1 MTEKEPKD
9 PQQKL
14 VIEKIS
20 PVLIE
25 DEMKR
30 SYIDYAMS
38 VIVGR
43 ALPDVRDGLKPVHRR
58 IIYAMNEQGM
68 TYDKPYKKSARIV
81 GDVLGKYHPHGDIAV
96 YDSLVR
102 MVQDFSL
109 RYPLIDGQG
118 NFGCFTGDTKIKLL
132 DGTEKSFE
140 ELAKLSPDEIFYV
153 YSIDDNGQIVVG
165 EGKNARLTRRNAE
178 LIELTIDNGE
188 KIRCTPDHR
197 FMLRDGTYKEAK
209 DLTPDDCLM
218 PGYFDTA
225 QIKEG
230 LNEYLRVFQPA
241 SEEYDFVH
249 HIADEFNAQRGI
261 ARVFGGPFVRHHK
274 NFNRMDNSPTN
285 IVRMDFLEHLHLHA
299 ENITELWED
308 DEFRELQKQGVKRYY
323 DDHPEVREQRRNIFI
338 NQNKQE
344 EFRKENASR
353 SSAGIKRYYSQNP
366 QACAE
371 ISMRMKAL
379 WEDEDY
385 RSRMRTALANI
396 EKRELSP
403 EEKARIAQIISE
415 KSRQMWKNEEKRSQI
430 VEAISRAL
438 SSEKVRAKLSENS
451 RRNWQ
456 NPDYRAKYSED
467 HFSKMALKSWEK
479 PETRVMHREKIAR
492 QWQDLSFCD
501 AQRKGVIHSN
511 ELRIQQ
517 NPAMMS
523 ELAACAACTLEKK
536 WTDPEYKNTVMR
548 QKIAGYVAQLLK
560 KYEVITPDVYES
572 NRDKNWI
579 PRIETALK
587 YFDNFDHLLTAAQN
601 YNHHIISK
609 RFLDGHTD
617 TYDITVDGY
626 HNFLLAS
633 GVFVHN
639 SIDGDSAA
647 AMRYTEVRLG
657 KISEEI
663 FGDIDKETVDFVP
676 NYDDSLKEPSVMPC
690 KLPNLLINGSTGIA
704 VGMATNMPPHNLG
717 EIIDGIT
724 LVIDNPEAGFNDLFK
739 VVKGPDFPT
748 AGFIYGRQGIIDAFS
763 TGRGSIKMRARA
775 TIEEI
780 KGKEQIIVTE
790 LPYQVNKAKLIENI
804 AGLVRDKKIAGI
816 TDLRDESDKDGIRIV
831 MEISRQAQG
840 NIILNQLYQHTQL
853 EDSFGVINLA
863 LVDGQPRLL
872 TLKDLMVNYINHRKQ
887 VIIRRTQFEL
897 RKAEAR
903 AHILEG
909 LIIALDH
916 IDEVIKLIRAS
927 KTPDEA
933 RAGLVATFS
942 LSEEQAK
949 AILDMK
955 LQRLTG
961 LEREKID
968 AEYSELLKIIASLKE
983 LLASEMKILA
993 LIKTELADIRS
1004 RFADKRRT
1012 EIIESTGD
1020 LLTEDLIPKED
1031 VVITISNSGYIKR
1044 ISVDS
1049 YRQQHRGGKGVIGM
1063 ETKEEDFVSDL
1074 FIGNT
1079 HDYMLFFTDRGK
1091 VYWLKV
1097 YGIPTAG
1104 RQARGTAIVNLLQ
1117 IEQGENI
1124 TAYTPVSGFDEKH
1137 FLLMVT
1143 KKGTA
1148 KKTAL
1153 TEFSNPRKSGI
1164 IAISLDEGDKLVSVK
1179 LTDGTKNF
1187 VIGTKHG
1194 KAIRFNENDVRSMGR
1209 NAGGVRGIR
1218 LLGEDEVVSA
1228 AVVEEGSTLLTV
1240 TENGYGKRTEFEEY
1254 RAMNRGGQGVITIDV
1269 SIRNGNVVDIRTVHE
1284 DDEIM
1289 VTTSKGIVIR
1299 VPVSGIKVQGRNT
1312 QGVRIMKVDGGDR
1325 VVGVARLAKEEEKVV
1340 QEKLEDAATEEEK
1353 TEMNAEKQA

>member
-1 MTEKEPKD
+1 MTDPEPKE

-20 PVLIE
+20 PINIE

-58 IIYAMNEQGM
+58 ILYAMNEQGM
-68 TYDKPYKKSARIV
+68 THDKPYKKSARIV

-140 ELAKLSPDEIFYV
+140 ELSKLSPDETFHV
-153 YSIDDNGQIVVG
+153 YSVDEKGQIVVG
-165 EGKNARLTRRNAE
+165 EGKNARLTRQNTRI
-178 LIELTIDNGE
+178 IELKLDNGE
-188 KIRCTPDHR
+188 TIRCTPDHR
-197 FMLRDGTYKEAK
+197 FMLLDGTYKESQN
-209 DLTPDDCLM
+209 LTTDDSLM

-225 QIKEG
+225 QIKKG

-241 SEEYDFVH
+241 SGEYDFVH
-249 HIADEFNAQRGI
+249 YIADEFNFQNGI

-274 NFNRMDNSPTN
+274 NFN
-285 IVRMDFLEHLHLHA
+285 H
-299 ENITELWED
+299 
-308 DEFRELQKQGVKRYY
+308 K
-323 DDHPEVREQRRNIFI
+323 
-338 NQNKQE
+338 
-344 EFRKENASR
+344 
-353 SSAGIKRYYSQNP
+353 
-366 QACAE
+366 
-371 ISMRMKAL
+371 
-379 WEDEDY
+379 
-385 RSRMRTALANI
+385 
-396 EKRELSP
+396 
-403 EEKARIAQIISE
+403 
-415 KSRQMWKNEEKRSQI
+415 
-430 VEAISRAL
+430 
-438 SSEKVRAKLSENS
+438 
-451 RRNWQ
+451 
-456 NPDYRAKYSED
+456 
-467 HFSKMALKSWEK
+467 
-479 PETRVMHREKIAR
+479 
-492 QWQDLSFCD
+492 
-501 AQRKGVIHSN
+501 
-511 ELRIQQ
+511 
-517 NPAMMS
+517 
-523 ELAACAACTLEKK
+523 
-536 WTDPEYKNTVMR
+536 
-548 QKIAGYVAQLLK
+548 
-560 KYEVITPDVYES
+560 
-572 NRDKNWI
+572 
-579 PRIETALK
+579 
-587 YFDNFDHLLTAAQN
+587 
-601 YNHHIISK
+601 IISK
-609 RFLDGHTD
+609 SFLDEYAD
-617 TYDITVDGY
+617 TYDITVDKY

-663 FGDIDKETVDFVP
+663 FGDIEKETVDFVP

-717 EIIDGIT
+717 EVIDGIT
-724 LVIDNPEAGFNDLFK
+724 MVIDRPEVGLNDLLT

-748 AGFIYGRQGIIDAFS
+748 AGFIYGRQGILDAFS

-775 TIEEI
+775 NIEDI

-831 MEISRQAQG
+831 MEISRQAQA
-840 NIILNQLYQHTQL
+840 NIILNQLYSHTQL

-872 TLKDLMVNYINHRKQ
+872 TLKDLIVNYINHRKQ

-933 RAGLVATFS
+933 RAGLVATFR
-942 LSEEQAK
+942 LSDEQAK

-968 AEYSELLKIIASLKE
+968 AEYNELLNTIARLKE
-983 LLASEMKILA
+983 LLASEIKILS

-1004 RFADKRRT
+1004 RFADKRKT

-1020 LLTEDLIPKED
+1020 ILTEDLIPKED
-1031 VVITISNSGYIKR
+1031 VVINISNSGYIKR
-1044 ISVDS
+1044 ITVDS

-1074 FIGNT
+1074 FIANT
-1079 HDYMLFFTDRGK
+1079 HNYMLFFTDRGK

-1117 IEQGENI
+1117 IEQGEKI
-1124 TAYTPVSGFDEKH
+1124 TAYTPVSGFDETH

-1153 TEFSNPRKSGI
+1153 TDFSNPRKSGI
-1164 IAISLDEGDKLVSVK
+1164 IAISLEVGDSLVSVK
-1179 LTDGTKNF
+1179 LTDGTKD
-1187 VIGTKHG
+1187 VLIGTKHG
-1194 KAIRFNENDVRSMGR
+1194 KAIRFNENDVRDMGR
-1209 NAGGVRGIR
+1209 SAYGVRGIR
-1218 LLGEDEVVSA
+1218 LVGEDEVVSA

-1240 TENGYGKRTEFEEY
+1240 TENGYGKRTVFEEY
-1254 RAMNRGGQGVITIDV
+1254 RSMNRGGQGVITIDV

-1289 VTTSKGIVIR
+1289 VTTSKGIIIR

-1325 VVGVARLAKEEEKVV
+1325 VVGVARFAKEEENDEQK
-1340 QEKLEDAATEEEK
+1340 KLDEVATEENKLQTKEDEQL
-1353 TEMNAEKQA
+1353 TQ

>member
-1 MTEKEPKD
+1 MTDPEPTD
-9 PQQKL
+9 TQQNP
-14 VIEKIS
+14 VVEKIS
-20 PVLIE
+20 PINIE

-58 IIYAMNEQGM
+58 ILYAMNEQGM

-96 YDSLVR
+96 YDTLVR

-140 ELAKLSPDEIFYV
+140 KLSKLSPDETFYV
-153 YSIDDNGQIVVG
+153 YSVDEKGQIVVG
-165 EGKNARLTRRNAE
+165 EGKNARLTRRNTRI
-178 LIELTIDNGE
+178 IELKLDNSE
-188 KIRCTPDHR
+188 TIRCTPDHR
-197 FMLRDGTYKEAK
+197 FMLLDGTFKEAQ
-209 DLTPDDCLM
+209 DLTTDDSLM

-225 QIKEG
+225 K
-230 LNEYLRVFQPA
+230 
-241 SEEYDFVH
+241 
-249 HIADEFNAQRGI
+249 
-261 ARVFGGPFVRHHK
+261 
-274 NFNRMDNSPTN
+274 
-285 IVRMDFLEHLHLHA
+285 
-299 ENITELWED
+299 
-308 DEFRELQKQGVKRYY
+308 
-323 DDHPEVREQRRNIFI
+323 
-338 NQNKQE
+338 
-344 EFRKENASR
+344 
-353 SSAGIKRYYSQNP
+353 
-366 QACAE
+366 
-371 ISMRMKAL
+371 
-379 WEDEDY
+379 
-385 RSRMRTALANI
+385 
-396 EKRELSP
+396 
-403 EEKARIAQIISE
+403 
-415 KSRQMWKNEEKRSQI
+415 
-430 VEAISRAL
+430 
-438 SSEKVRAKLSENS
+438 
-451 RRNWQ
+451 
-456 NPDYRAKYSED
+456 
-467 HFSKMALKSWEK
+467 
-479 PETRVMHREKIAR
+479 
-492 QWQDLSFCD
+492 
-501 AQRKGVIHSN
+501 
-511 ELRIQQ
+511 
-517 NPAMMS
+517 
-523 ELAACAACTLEKK
+523 
-536 WTDPEYKNTVMR
+536 
-548 QKIAGYVAQLLK
+548 
-560 KYEVITPDVYES
+560 
-572 NRDKNWI
+572 
-579 PRIETALK
+579 
-587 YFDNFDHLLTAAQN
+587 N
-601 YNHHIISK
+601 YNHKIISK
-609 RFLDGHTD
+609 SFLDEYAD
-617 TYDITVDGY
+617 TYDITVDRY

-663 FGDIDKETVDFVP
+663 FGDIEKETVNFVP

-717 EIIDGIT
+717 EVIDGIT
-724 LVIDNPEAGFNDLFK
+724 MIIDRPDAGLNDILT

-748 AGFIYGRQGIIDAFS
+748 AGFIYGRQGILDAFT

-816 TDLRDESDKDGIRIV
+816 TDLRDESDKDGIRVV
-831 MEISRQAQG
+831 MEISRQAQA

-897 RKAEAR
+897 RKAEQR

-933 RAGLVATFS
+933 RAGLMAKFS

-949 AILDMK
+949 AILDMR

-968 AEYSELLKIIASLKE
+968 AEYAELLKTIVWLRE
-983 LLASEMKILA
+983 LLASEIKILS
-993 LIKTELADIRS
+993 LIKTELADIKS

-1020 LLTEDLIPKED
+1020 ILTEDLIPKED
-1031 VVITISNSGYIKR
+1031 VVITISSSGYIKR
-1044 ISVDS
+1044 ITVDS

-1074 FIGNT
+1074 FIANT

-1117 IEQGENI
+1117 IEQGEKI

-1153 TEFSNPRKSGI
+1153 TDFSNPRKSGI
-1164 IAISLDEGDKLVSVK
+1164 IAISLEVGDSLVSVK
-1179 LTDGTKNF
+1179 LTDGTKD
-1187 VIGTKHG
+1187 VLIGTKHG
-1194 KAIRFNENDVRSMGR
+1194 KAIRFNENDVRDMGR
-1209 NAGGVRGIR
+1209 SAYGVRGIR
-1218 LLGEDEVVSA
+1218 VVGEDEVVSA
-1228 AVVEEGSTLLTV
+1228 AVVEEDSTLLTV
-1240 TENGYGKRTEFEEY
+1240 TENGYGKRTVFEEY

-1289 VTTSKGIVIR
+1289 VTTSKGIIIR

-1325 VVGVARLAKEEEKVV
+1325 VVGVARLAKEEENVEQK
-1340 QEKLEDAATEEEK
+1340 KLEEVTPEEEK
-1353 TEMNAEKQA
+1353 TP